1 MTTTTCAE
9 LFRDYVNDYAA
20 QVAQGRLPKQVIGI
34 MTDGQRFEL
43 DLENVSLGPF
53 QKDKLIRY
61 VLQTE
66 GAERYLYATV
76 IRIEDDE
83 SGKVS
88 ERVLLISAAADEY
101 VGGDWA
107 VIRAADGAMT
117 LKPLGE
123 WSGHNPGQMPGTWFL
138 TDAVVV
144 EPEERPRYAALWAEQ
159 GGTAKTAYAGLMW

>member
-1 MTTTTCAE
+1 MTTTRCAE

-34 MTDGQRFEL
+34 MADGQRFEL
-43 DLENVSLGPF
+43 DLEGINLGPF

-76 IRIEDDE
+76 IRIEDDD

-107 VIRAADGAMT
+107 VIRAADGSMT

-123 WSGHNPGQMPGTWFL
+123 WSGHDPGQTPGTWFL

-144 EPEERPRYAALWAEQ
+144 EPAERSRYAALWAEQ
-159 GGTAKTAYAGLMW
+159 GGTVKVGQAGLMW

>member
-1 MTTTTCAE
+1 MTTPVSAE
-9 LFRDYVNDYAA
+9 LFRNYVNDYAA

-34 MTDGQRFEL
+34 MTDGRRFEL
-43 DLENVSLGPF
+43 DLEKVNLGPF

-88 ERVLLISAAADEY
+88 ERVLLIGAAADEY
-101 VGGDWA
+101 IGGDWA
-107 VIRAADGAMT
+107 VIRAADGAIT

-123 WSGHNPGQMPGTWFL
+123 WSGNNPARMPGTWFL

-159 GGTAKTAYAGLMW
+159 GGTAKTTYAGLMW

>member
-1 MTTTTCAE
+1 MTTTPCTE
-9 LFRDYVNDYAA
+9 LFRAYVNDYAA
-20 QVAQGRLPKQVIGI
+20 QVAQGRLPRQVIGI
-34 MTDGQRFEL
+34 MADGRRFEL
-43 DLENVSLGPF
+43 DLEGIHLGPF

-76 IRIEDDE
+76 VRIEDDD

-88 ERVLLISAAADEY
+88 ERVLLIGAAADEY

-107 VIRAADGAMT
+107 VIRAANGAMT

-123 WSGHNPGQMPGTWFL
+123 WSGHNPRQTPGTWFL

-144 EPEERPRYAALWAEQ
+144 EPEEQPRYAALWAEQ
-159 GGTAKTAYAGLMW
+159 GGTVKAEQAGLMW

>member
-20 QVAQGRLPKQVIGI
+20 HVAQGRLPKQVIGI
-34 MTDGQRFEL
+34 MADGQRFEL
-43 DLENVSLGPF
+43 DLEGVNLGPF

-83 SGKVS
+83 SGKIS
-88 ERVLLISAAADEY
+88 ERVLLISAAANEY

-123 WSGHNPGQMPGTWFL
+123 WSGHNPAQMPGTWFL

-144 EPEERPRYAALWAEQ
+144 EPEERPRYAALWTEQ